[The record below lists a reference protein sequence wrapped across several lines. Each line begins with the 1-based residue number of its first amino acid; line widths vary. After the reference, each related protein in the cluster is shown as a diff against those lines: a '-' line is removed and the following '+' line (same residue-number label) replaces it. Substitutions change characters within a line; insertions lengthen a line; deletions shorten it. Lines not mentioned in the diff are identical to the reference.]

1 MGIGRARSGCGG
13 ALVGTPTQILSKLH
27 RYMDM
32 GIRSFILS
40 GYPLKE
46 EAALVAKH
54 ILPHLPLTQLNVLQ
68 GRKPASEPITP
79 LTTAPLR

>member
-1 MGIGRARSGCGG
+1 
-13 ALVGTPTQILSKLH
+13 
-27 RYMDM
+27 M

-46 EAALVAKH
+46 EANNVAKL
-54 ILPHLPLTQLNVLQ
+54 ILPHLPLAQLNVLQ
-68 GRKPASEPITP
+68 GRKPLTEPITP

>member
-1 MGIGRARSGCGG
+1 MQLLG
-13 ALVGTPTQILSKLH
+13 AIVGTPAQVLAKLN

-40 GYPLKE
+40 GYPLME
-46 EAALVAKH
+46 EASIFSKAV
-54 ILPHLPLTQLNVLQ
+54 LPHLPTAQLNVLQ
-68 GRKPASEPITP
+68 GRRPAQEPVTP